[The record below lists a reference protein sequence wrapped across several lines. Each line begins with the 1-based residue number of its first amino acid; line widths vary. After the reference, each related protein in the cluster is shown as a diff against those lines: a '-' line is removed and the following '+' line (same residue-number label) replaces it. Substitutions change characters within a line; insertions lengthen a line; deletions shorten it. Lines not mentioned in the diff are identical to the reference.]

1 MPSLVAPRWTVSYII
16 LEITLNVWEN
26 GVMPEYTFNFSD
38 PMLHHFSGTTM
49 LL

>member
-1 MPSLVAPRWTVSYII
+1 MPSLVAPRWTVSYVI
-16 LEITLNVWEN
+16 LEIPLNVWE
-26 GVMPEYTFNFSD
+26 MPEYTFNFSN

>member
-1 MPSLVAPRWTVSYII
+1 MPSLVAPRWTVSYVI
-16 LEITLNVWEN
+16 LEITLNVLEFSS
-26 GVMPEYTFNFSD
+26 MPEYTFDFSD